1 MDNKKWVAIWGNS
14 PTYIGRGI
22 AQYAKDVTI
31 RVKVKAAF
39 DFEKSRF
46 HFSNFSGNEP
56 VTISKACV
64 AASTEGNNVNAES
77 NVAIT
82 FNKNRNVVIP
92 AGGEVVSDEVDF
104 SADKGE
110 DFCVSYYLGEF
121 TLISGGEYTMGPLT
135 HECYAIGDMAESAE
149 LPIEITNGCSTP
161 LFLNTIDGYCSSDK
175 KAMVLFGDSITS
187 QNWAEYLAL
196 RALDEFPNR
205 SCIRKSKSGS
215 RVLREYSCL
224 PYIGYGQKG
233 AKRFISECSVAGADS
248 VLILHGINDI
258 IHPDGVNPFRPMCD
272 LPTVDELID
281 GFRYYIKCARKMGL
295 KVYVGTNLPIKGWRT
310 YAPFREELRIG
321 LNEWIRTTDEID
333 GVVDFDAALRDP
345 DDISAM
351 LSEYDSGDHLHPSYE
366 GGKRMAYCVPS
377 EFLK

>member
-14 PTYIGRGI
+14 PTYISRGI

-31 RVKVKAAF
+31 RVRVKAAF

-46 HFSNFSGNEP
+46 HFSNFSGDEP

-64 AASTEGNNVNAES
+64 AASKDGTSIDANS

-82 FNKNRNVVIP
+82 FDGNRDVVIP
-92 AGGEVVSDEVDF
+92 AGEEIVSDEVDF
-104 SADKGE
+104 SLNKGE
-110 DFCVSYYLGEF
+110 DFCVSYYMREF

-135 HECYAIGDMAESAE
+135 HVHYAIGDLTESAE
-149 LPIEITNGCSTP
+149 LPINITNSTGTP
-161 LFLNTIDGYCSSDK
+161 LFLNTIDGYCTPDK

-281 GFRYYIKCARKMGL
+281 GFRYYIKCAREMGL

-310 YAPFREELRIG
+310 YAPFREELRVG

-351 LSEYDSGDHLHPSYE
+351 LPEYDSGDHLHPSYD
-366 GGKRMAYCVPS
+366 GGKKMAYTVPS
-377 EFLK
+377 EFLR